1 MYLDS
6 NQLSRTVNWHFT
18 TTCNM
23 ACRYC
28 FVPRCK
34 EISLSDSFAILE
46 KLKPYFSRINF
57 VGGEPTCSPKLIPL
71 SNKAKELGYIVS
83 MVTNGYQFYK
93 NKEFRDSI
101 IQNFSLIGVSID
113 SLQNDVNKQIG
124 RSVQKSLLSREDYLS
139 LCNMIKQSGCKL
151 KINTVVSKL
160 NLKEDFNDFYEQV
173 SPDRIKLFQV
183 LKPAGILKNN
193 YDELL
198 ISKAQFNEFVERHI
212 KYKNIICSEENEL
225 MLNSYYMLNSEGCFI
240 DNKTGIIGKSLLSN
254 DVEEAL
260 KDVFIDIQKYTKRYA

>member
-1 MYLDS
+1 
-6 NQLSRTVNWHFT
+6 
-18 TTCNM
+18 
-23 ACRYC
+23 
-28 FVPRCK
+28 
-34 EISLSDSFAILE
+34 
-46 KLKPYFSRINF
+46 
-57 VGGEPTCSPKLIPL
+57 
-71 SNKAKELGYIVS
+71 
-83 MVTNGYQFYK
+83 
-93 NKEFRDSI
+93 
-101 IQNFSLIGVSID
+101 
-113 SLQNDVNKQIG
+113 
-124 RSVQKSLLSREDYLS
+124 
-139 LCNMIKQSGCKL
+139 MIKQSGCKL

-212 KYKNIICSEENEL
+212 KYKNKICSEENEL